1 MVIQLILYIKDY
13 FIMYIIV
20 WNIQYHK
27 LKLKEQNLI
36 VLLKKLTPQGK
47 VLSANRLAVSLG
59 MSASTVSECLE
70 RCKKAQLVDRNKK
83 RVNTLALQEF
93 LVHGIQYIFPA
104 EAGRVGR
111 GIPTYISAS
120 PIKEQISNSSESYV
134 WHDVKGSARG
144 QQIQPLYSTIP
155 QAVKEDNELYQLLV
169 IVDTLRMGRVRERE
183 IAIAELTK
191 HINGYAEN

>member
-1 MVIQLILYIKDY
+1 M
-13 FIMYIIV
+13 
-20 WNIQYHK
+20 
-27 LKLKEQNLI
+27 
-36 VLLKKLTPQGK
+36 
-47 VLSANRLAVSLG
+47 
-59 MSASTVSECLE
+59 
-70 RCKKAQLVDRNKK
+70 
-83 RVNTLALQEF
+83 ALQQI
-93 LVHGIQYIFPA
+93 LVHGIQYVFPS

-120 PIKEQISNSSESYV
+120 PIKEQISNSSECYV

-144 QQIQPLYSTIP
+144 QQIQPLYNTIP

-191 HINGYAEN
+191 YINSYAENQ

>member
-1 MVIQLILYIKDY
+1 MKTQD
-13 FIMYIIV
+13 IV
-20 WNIQYHK
+20 
-27 LKLKEQNLI
+27 

-47 VLSANRLAVSLG
+47 VLSANGLAVSLG

-93 LVHGIQYIFPA
+93 LVHGIQYVFPA
-104 EAGRVGR
+104 ETGRVGR

-144 QQIQPLYSTIP
+144 QQIQPLYNTIP
-155 QAVKEDNELYQLLV
+155 QAVQEDNELYQLLV
-169 IVDTLRMGRVRERE
+169 IVDTLRMGACAKER
-183 IAIAELTK
+183 LLLR
-191 HINGYAEN
+191 N

>member
-1 MVIQLILYIKDY
+1 MKPQD
-13 FIMYIIV
+13 IV
-20 WNIQYHK
+20 
-27 LKLKEQNLI
+27 
-36 VLLKKLTPQGK
+36 VLLKKLTHQGK
-47 VLSANRLAVSLG
+47 VLSANGLAISLG

-93 LVHGIQYIFPA
+93 LVHGIQYVFPA

-120 PIKEQISNSSESYV
+120 PIKEQISNSAESYV

-144 QQIQPLYSTIP
+144 QQIQPLYNTIP

-183 IAIAELTK
+183 LAISELNK
-191 HINGYAEN
+191 RINDYAENQ

>member
-1 MVIQLILYIKDY
+1 MKPQD
-13 FIMYIIV
+13 IV
-20 WNIQYHK
+20 
-27 LKLKEQNLI
+27 
-36 VLLKKLTPQGK
+36 VLLKKLTSQGK
-47 VLSANRLAVSLG
+47 ILSANGLAASLG

-93 LVHGIQYIFPA
+93 LIHGIQYVFPA

-111 GIPTYISAS
+111 GVPTYISAS
-120 PIKEQISNSSESYV
+120 PIKEQLSNDNESYV

-144 QQIQPLYSTIP
+144 QQIQPLYSTIS
-155 QAVKEDNELYQLLV
+155 QAVREDDELYQLLV

-183 IAIAELTK
+183 IAIAELAK
-191 HINGYAEN
+191 HINGYAENQ

>member
-1 MVIQLILYIKDY
+1 MKPQDV
-13 FIMYIIV
+13 V
-20 WNIQYHK
+20 
-27 LKLKEQNLI
+27 

-83 RVNTLALQEF
+83 LGNTLALQEF

-144 QQIQPLYSTIP
+144 QQIQP
-155 QAVKEDNELYQLLV
+155 
-169 IVDTLRMGRVRERE
+169 
-183 IAIAELTK
+183 
-191 HINGYAEN
+191 